1 MAKKREL
8 SVTISNPDAIKVI
21 HYTRS
26 DKNDFV
32 FTIITG
38 AIKKVTILEDSVLVF
53 QFETAELRIDIEI
66 NDLIKL
72 KQTDEIL

>member
-8 SVTISNPDAIKVI
+8 SVAISNPDVIKAV

-32 FTIITG
+32 FTIKTG

-66 NDLIKL
+66 NDLKKL